1 MKDNKKY
8 LDKVLD
14 HLVRNTKIDYEG
26 KEIYVPFTNHSFH
39 MFFPSLYRHYN
50 HFYEYCE
57 KHFGLT
63 LEEVDYVWDQWESIV
78 MDKLWRNEE

>member
-1 MKDNKKY
+1 MENNIY

-39 MFFPSLYRHYN
+39 MFFPSLYNLDQGR
-50 HFYEYCE
+50 
-57 KHFGLT
+57 GLA
-63 LEEVDYVWDQWESIV
+63 LCRS
-78 MDKLWRNEE
+78 L